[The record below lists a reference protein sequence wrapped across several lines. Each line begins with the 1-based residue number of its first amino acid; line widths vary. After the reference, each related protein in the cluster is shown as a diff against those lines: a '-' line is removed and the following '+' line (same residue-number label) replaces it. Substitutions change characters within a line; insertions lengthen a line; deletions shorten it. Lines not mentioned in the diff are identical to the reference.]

1 MREKILLWLNKIF
14 LYRWIMRRAP
24 KFRYSYYLK
33 NCDIND
39 NAIFLESQQGKRING
54 NIFYI
59 LKELST
65 NELYK
70 KYTIYLCC
78 NETTEEKFKK
88 VLDAYGCGKVE
99 FVAFGTNDY
108 MKKLAT
114 SKYLFNDNVFDPF
127 FTKREGQIYINT
139 WHGVPLSAV
148 GKSLQSGKYNIGN
161 IQKNL
166 ISADYVICPNV
177 YTKQKIEEDYMIE
190 NIANGKVL
198 LSDYPKTTALYDEQR
213 SAEIRQEL
221 ELENKRVYAYIPI
234 RRGKNGQVEDKNDL
248 YLLYYLYELDK
259 MLADDEVL
267 YVRLNAA
274 VAKNINFREC
284 THIRRFP
291 AQYEPYDFL
300 SSVDCLVTDY
310 ANVVFDYA
318 STNKK
323 CVLFSFDE
331 DVYFETHKTYLSVDE
346 FPFCRVETT
355 GDLINELRSPKNYD
369 DNEFKIRYCSYK
381 NANATEDILKYVVL
395 GKDTNKLEEVC
406 FNKNEKKNVI
416 VYIEDKGNAIKSA
429 VEDFFEKADFS
440 KNNYY
445 LAFHIDNGKKY
456 KNFITELPDE
466 VKTFSLAGSMN
477 LGVCKKIIW
486 KLFIKGLFPIGLF
499 MKIFKFDLES
509 EIRRL
514 FADVSFDR
522 VIHLKGVGVKM
533 LVILSN
539 FDCEK
544 VIYACNNENYKNKQY
559 KKVLKYIRSKYDKI
573 V

>member
-1 MREKILLWLNKIF
+1 MRKKLLLWLNKIF
-14 LYRWIMRRAP
+14 LYRWVMRCAP

-33 NCDIND
+33 NCDVND

-99 FVAFGTNDY
+99 FVVFGTNDY

-114 SKYLFNDNVFDPF
+114 SKYLFNDNVFDSF
-127 FTKREGQIYINT
+127 FTKRADQVYINT
-139 WHGVPLSAV
+139 WHGVPLSVV
-148 GKSLQSGKYNIGN
+148 GKSLQRGMHNIGN

-166 ISADYVICPNV
+166 ISADYLICPNV
-177 YTKQKIEEDYMIE
+177 YAKQKIEEDYMIE

-198 LSDYPKTTALYDEQR
+198 LSDYPQTAALYDEQR
-213 SAEIRQEL
+213 SVEIRQEL
-221 ELENKRVYAYIPI
+221 DLENKRVYAYIPV

-300 SSVDCLVTDY
+300 SCVDCLVTDY
-310 ANVVFDYA
+310 SNIIFDYA

-323 CVLFSFDE
+323 CILFSFDE
-331 DVYFETHKTYLSVDE
+331 DVYLETHKTYLSIDE
-346 FPFCRVETT
+346 FPFCRVKTIE
-355 GDLINELRSPKNYD
+355 DLINELRSPKNYD
-369 DNEFKIRYCSYK
+369 DNEFNKKYCSYK
-381 NANATEDILKYVVL
+381 NENASEDILKHIVL
-395 GKDTNKLEEVC
+395 GKETNKLEETC
-406 FNKNEKKNVI
+406 FNKNEKKNVL
-416 VYIEDKGNAIKSA
+416 VYIEGKGVAIKSA
-429 VEDFFEKADFS
+429 VEDFFEKADFT

-445 LAFHIDNGKKY
+445 LVFHVDNRKNY
-456 KNFITELPDE
+456 KNFITELHAE
-466 VKTFSLAGSMN
+466 VKTFSLTGSIS
-477 LGVCKKIIW
+477 LGLCKKIIW
-486 KLFIKGLFPIGLF
+486 KLFIKGFFPVGLF
-499 MKIFKFDLES
+499 MKIFESDLAC

-514 FADVSFDR
+514 FADVSFDS
-522 VIHLKGVGVKM
+522 VIHLKGAGAKM
-533 LVILSN
+533 LLVLSE

-544 VIYACNNENYKNKQY
+544 IMYACNNKNYKNKQY
-559 KKVLKYIRSKYDKI
+559 KKVLKYIRSRYDKI